1 MMVFTKFM
9 NNAERITKKA
19 YLLYVYYTASS
30 LLKILAL
37 SKAKLGTPRTDS
49 QIFASLAIHV
59 WVFCQ

>member
-1 MMVFTKFM
+1 MVFTKFM

-59 WVFCQ
+59 